1 MRITLQRAED
11 NLDVVRHFLAVFR
24 AKTAASTER
33 KHVDPLPY
41 AFYLLAFPSGG
52 GKPEG
57 MVEFFFLDQAF
68 DCYKDCPYPQ
78 AVDLSRLAPLSQV
91 IYLRSV
97 IVDNQSNGRAAVRF
111 LGESL
116 IFIASTLGARYLT
129 ANTGIDLTV
138 LQGLTHDGNTMPSN
152 SYDTDAEFSVL
163 TLDWAPRRTPPVQQC
178 GAISDELQLAR
189 TIRRRGRREVAAA
202 SNAGP
207 KLDKLLPAHWVGVWQ
222 RQLRAYAW

>member
-11 NLDVVRHFLAVFR
+11 NLDVVTELLTVFR

-41 AFYLLAFPSGG
+41 AFYLLAFPRED
-52 GKPEG
+52 GKPED

-68 DCYKDCPYPQ
+68 DFYKDCPYPQ
-78 AVDLSRLAPLSQV
+78 VATLSQLAPLSQV
-91 IYLRSV
+91 VHVRSV
-97 IVDNQSNGRAAVRF
+97 IINNQNNGREVVRL

-129 ANTGIDLTV
+129 ASTGIDLTW
-138 LQGLTHDGNTMPSN
+138 LQGLTPDGNTMPSN
-152 SYDTDAEFSVL
+152 NYNADTEFSLL
-163 TLDWAPRRTPPVQQC
+163 TLDGAPRRTPLVQQY
-178 GAISDELQLAR
+178 GTISDELQLAR
-189 TIRRRGRREVAAA
+189 VMRRRGRREF
-202 SNAGP
+202 NAGPNAHP
-207 KLDKLLPAHWVGVWQ
+207 KLDKLLPAHWVGLWQ